1 MRRGQQCTVMPRLAP
16 VRQGKRGPP
25 REPKH
30 LLRICNFVMVHGQV
44 ALDKE
49 LLVVRI
55 EDCLLDVLAGKG
67 LNRRRDSQKL
77 TVMNSA

>member
-1 MRRGQQCTVMPRLAP
+1 
-16 VRQGKRGPP
+16 
-25 REPKH
+25 
-30 LLRICNFVMVHGQV
+30 MVHGQV